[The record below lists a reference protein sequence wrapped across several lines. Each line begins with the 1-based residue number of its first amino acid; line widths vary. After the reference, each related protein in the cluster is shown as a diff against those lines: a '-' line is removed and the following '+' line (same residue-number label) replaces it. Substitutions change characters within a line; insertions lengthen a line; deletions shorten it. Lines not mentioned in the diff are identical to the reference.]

1 MDVNA
6 NIVVNVSE
14 IENVNVTFLV
24 VLLLYL
30 PFRPIVAMV
39 LISEHGQTWMASSDL
54 WSAKCRIQQRTEHG
68 Q

>member
-1 MDVNA
+1 MMDVNA
-6 NIVVNVSE
+6 NTVVNVSE

-39 LISEHGQTWMASSDL
+39 LI
-54 WSAKCRIQQRTEHG
+54 
-68 Q
+68 